1 MDASLKTL
9 YAVDE
14 EKSLLEPI
22 HTLCHHPNS
31 IFWQLATHLQDAKR
45 SSRNRVKLFQN
56 KDNQKCNRSSASL
69 KTSGSSASF
78 TSLSCEVV
86 SSAGPGQTQKNHPG
100 KKPQTMWGKW
110 KDNVG

>member
-1 MDASLKTL
+1 MDASLKTI

-14 EKSLLEPI
+14 EQSLLEPI

-31 IFWQLATHLQDAKR
+31 IILQLPTHLQHAKR

-86 SSAGPGQTQKNHPG
+86 SSAGPGQT
-100 KKPQTMWGKW
+100 KKIIPARNPKQCGGSGRIM
-110 KDNVG
+110 